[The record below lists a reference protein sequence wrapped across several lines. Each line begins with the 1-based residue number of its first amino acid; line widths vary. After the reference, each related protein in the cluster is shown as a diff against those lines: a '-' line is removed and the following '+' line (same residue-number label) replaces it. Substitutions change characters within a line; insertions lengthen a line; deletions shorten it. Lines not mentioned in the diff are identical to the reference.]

1 MPPASSM
8 LRVRPMRSA
17 ANLISGEVATI
28 REVAGWMR
36 RPAINP
42 ARRCISRSESW
53 GAANTTTSSFSPD
66 AEGGEVIGADGCG
79 LGNRAAMKGCRERW
93 CLRGDTHQV
102 EQGNRT
108 KARER
113 RAKMFELVGVGGRGH
128 PADDRDL
135 PVTVG
140 GATDNAPERAPI
152 GEVSRLGLEYKMA
165 SS

>member
-1 MPPASSM
+1 DAASGDQPRKV
-8 LRVRPMRSA
+8 LHFEERK
-17 ANLISGEVATI
+17 LGCGEHHHI
-28 REVAGWMR
+28 ELFAGCGK
-36 RPAINP
+36 A
-42 ARRCISRSESW
+42 
-53 GAANTTTSSFSPD
+53 GV
-66 AEGGEVIGADGCG
+66 EGGEVIGTDGCA

-93 CLRGDTHQV
+93 CLRGDTQQV

-128 PADDRDL
+128 PADDRDV

-140 GATDNAPERAPI
+140 GATDNAAERAPI
-152 GEVSRLGLEYKMA
+152 GEVSRLVLDYKMA